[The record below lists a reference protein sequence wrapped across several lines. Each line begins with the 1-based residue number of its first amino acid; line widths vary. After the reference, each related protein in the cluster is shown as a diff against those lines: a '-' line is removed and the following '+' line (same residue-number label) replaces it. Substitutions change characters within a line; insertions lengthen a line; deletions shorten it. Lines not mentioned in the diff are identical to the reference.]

1 MKLKI
6 KKIVPETVM
15 IWHDDYGFI
24 GEANEYEF
32 DLLRVDIKENQLE
45 GYYVLKNNTQYH
57 IDRRGVL
64 VDWDF
69 FELKEECLEKLMSWE

>member
-1 MKLKI
+1 MKLNI
-6 KKIVPETVM
+6 KKVIPETVM
-15 IWHDDYGFI
+15 VWHDDYGFI
-24 GEANEYEF
+24 GEANEYAF

-69 FELKEECLEKLMSWE
+69 FELREECLEKLMSWE